1 MLQIKELC
9 VKYDNIQVLHGISLE
24 LQEGELVA
32 LIGANGAGKTTTLS
46 TISGV
51 KRAFSGQIVYDGK
64 DITKAGTDE
73 IVKMGIVQV
82 PEGRQIFS
90 KMTIEENLILG
101 AYTEKDS
108 QRQKQNMK
116 RVMELFPILRER
128 RRQTAG
134 TLSGGEQ
141 QMLAIARALMGNPRM
156 LLLDEPSMGLS
167 PLLVQEIFD
176 IIQDVHKDGMTILLV
191 EQNAQAA
198 LSVADR
204 AYVLETGRISLSG
217 TGAELILIEKCLGRE
232 VPHGGLPADAGA
244 IVMNVTSVSA
254 LGKYLATG
262 MPVVERTITLDGEEV
277 TDKGID
283 AMRAK
288 MGMVF
293 QHFNLFPHM
302 TVLRNMTY
310 ALVNVRKLPQKEADA
325 CAKPQNL
332 IVPVGAS
339 YQDVIDAAGLKPDVT
354 LGKVIAGGAMMGPA
368 VESLSYPTTK
378 TTSGLILLS
387 EAAAKPAPAQA
398 CIRCGRCIEY
408 CPMGLAPVEVNAA
421 YATRDVEELGK
432 LHVDYCFNC
441 GSCTFVC
448 PAKRPCT
455 QMMSLAKA
463 YYLNEIKKGGN
474 K

>member
-1 MLQIKELC
+1 MLQIKKLC

-24 LQEGELVA
+24 LREGELVA

-167 PLLVQEIFD
+167 PLMTEQVFD
-176 IIQDVHKDGMTILLV
+176 AVKSLNDQGTTILLV
-191 EQNAQAA
+191 EQNA
-198 LSVADR
+198 
-204 AYVLETGRISLSG
+204 Y
-217 TGAELILIEKCLGRE
+217 
-232 VPHGGLPADAGA
+232 
-244 IVMNVTSVSA
+244 
-254 LGKYLATG
+254 
-262 MPVVERTITLDGEEV
+262 
-277 TDKGID
+277 D
-283 AMRAK
+283 AMEISHR
-288 MGMVF
+288 
-293 QHFNLFPHM
+293 
-302 TVLRNMTY
+302 TY
-310 ALVNVRKLPQKEADA
+310 IMEN
-325 CAKPQNL
+325 
-332 IVPVGAS
+332 G
-339 YQDVIDAAGLKPDVT
+339 VITREGKSSELMRDPAIKQAY
-354 LGKVIAGGAMMGPA
+354 LGG
-368 VESLSYPTTK
+368 
-378 TTSGLILLS
+378 
-387 EAAAKPAPAQA
+387 
-398 CIRCGRCIEY
+398 
-408 CPMGLAPVEVNAA
+408 
-421 YATRDVEELGK
+421 D
-432 LHVDYCFNC
+432 
-441 GSCTFVC
+441 
-448 PAKRPCT
+448 
-455 QMMSLAKA
+455 
-463 YYLNEIKKGGN
+463 
-474 K
+474 

>member
-108 QRQKQNMK
+108 QRQKQNMQ

-167 PLLVQEIFD
+167 PLMTEQVFD
-176 IIQDVHKDGMTILLV
+176 AVKSLNDQGTTILLV
-191 EQNAQAA
+191 EQNA
-198 LSVADR
+198 
-204 AYVLETGRISLSG
+204 Y
-217 TGAELILIEKCLGRE
+217 
-232 VPHGGLPADAGA
+232 
-244 IVMNVTSVSA
+244 
-254 LGKYLATG
+254 
-262 MPVVERTITLDGEEV
+262 
-277 TDKGID
+277 D
-283 AMRAK
+283 AMEISNR
-288 MGMVF
+288 
-293 QHFNLFPHM
+293 
-302 TVLRNMTY
+302 TY
-310 ALVNVRKLPQKEADA
+310 IMEN
-325 CAKPQNL
+325 
-332 IVPVGAS
+332 G
-339 YQDVIDAAGLKPDVT
+339 VITREGKSSELMRDPAIKQAY
-354 LGKVIAGGAMMGPA
+354 LGG
-368 VESLSYPTTK
+368 
-378 TTSGLILLS
+378 
-387 EAAAKPAPAQA
+387 
-398 CIRCGRCIEY
+398 
-408 CPMGLAPVEVNAA
+408 
-421 YATRDVEELGK
+421 D
-432 LHVDYCFNC
+432 
-441 GSCTFVC
+441 
-448 PAKRPCT
+448 
-455 QMMSLAKA
+455 
-463 YYLNEIKKGGN
+463 
-474 K
+474 

>member
-51 KRAFSGQIVYDGK
+51 KRAFSGQIVYDGT

-167 PLLVQEIFD
+167 PLMTEQVFD
-176 IIQDVHKDGMTILLV
+176 AVKSLNDQGTTILLV
-191 EQNAQAA
+191 EQNA
-198 LSVADR
+198 
-204 AYVLETGRISLSG
+204 Y
-217 TGAELILIEKCLGRE
+217 
-232 VPHGGLPADAGA
+232 
-244 IVMNVTSVSA
+244 
-254 LGKYLATG
+254 
-262 MPVVERTITLDGEEV
+262 
-277 TDKGID
+277 D
-283 AMRAK
+283 AMEISHR
-288 MGMVF
+288 
-293 QHFNLFPHM
+293 
-302 TVLRNMTY
+302 TY
-310 ALVNVRKLPQKEADA
+310 IMEN
-325 CAKPQNL
+325 
-332 IVPVGAS
+332 G
-339 YQDVIDAAGLKPDVT
+339 VITREGKSSELMRDPAIKQAY
-354 LGKVIAGGAMMGPA
+354 LGG
-368 VESLSYPTTK
+368 
-378 TTSGLILLS
+378 
-387 EAAAKPAPAQA
+387 
-398 CIRCGRCIEY
+398 
-408 CPMGLAPVEVNAA
+408 
-421 YATRDVEELGK
+421 D
-432 LHVDYCFNC
+432 
-441 GSCTFVC
+441 
-448 PAKRPCT
+448 
-455 QMMSLAKA
+455 
-463 YYLNEIKKGGN
+463 
-474 K
+474 

>member
-108 QRQKQNMK
+108 QRQKQNMQ

-167 PLLVQEIFD
+167 PLMTEQVFD
-176 IIQDVHKDGMTILLV
+176 AVKSLNDQGTTILLV
-191 EQNAQAA
+191 EQNA
-198 LSVADR
+198 
-204 AYVLETGRISLSG
+204 Y
-217 TGAELILIEKCLGRE
+217 
-232 VPHGGLPADAGA
+232 
-244 IVMNVTSVSA
+244 
-254 LGKYLATG
+254 
-262 MPVVERTITLDGEEV
+262 
-277 TDKGID
+277 D
-283 AMRAK
+283 AMEISNR
-288 MGMVF
+288 
-293 QHFNLFPHM
+293 
-302 TVLRNMTY
+302 TY
-310 ALVNVRKLPQKEADA
+310 IMEN
-325 CAKPQNL
+325 
-332 IVPVGAS
+332 G
-339 YQDVIDAAGLKPDVT
+339 VITREGKSSELMRDSAIKQAY
-354 LGKVIAGGAMMGPA
+354 LGG
-368 VESLSYPTTK
+368 
-378 TTSGLILLS
+378 
-387 EAAAKPAPAQA
+387 
-398 CIRCGRCIEY
+398 
-408 CPMGLAPVEVNAA
+408 
-421 YATRDVEELGK
+421 D
-432 LHVDYCFNC
+432 
-441 GSCTFVC
+441 
-448 PAKRPCT
+448 
-455 QMMSLAKA
+455 
-463 YYLNEIKKGGN
+463 
-474 K
+474 

>member
-24 LQEGELVA
+24 LREGELVA

-108 QRQKQNMK
+108 QRQKQNMQ

-167 PLLVQEIFD
+167 ALMTEQVFD
-176 IIQDVHKDGMTILLV
+176 AVKSLNDQGTTILLV
-191 EQNAQAA
+191 EQNA
-198 LSVADR
+198 
-204 AYVLETGRISLSG
+204 Y
-217 TGAELILIEKCLGRE
+217 
-232 VPHGGLPADAGA
+232 
-244 IVMNVTSVSA
+244 
-254 LGKYLATG
+254 
-262 MPVVERTITLDGEEV
+262 
-277 TDKGID
+277 D
-283 AMRAK
+283 AMEISNR
-288 MGMVF
+288 
-293 QHFNLFPHM
+293 
-302 TVLRNMTY
+302 TY
-310 ALVNVRKLPQKEADA
+310 IMEN
-325 CAKPQNL
+325 
-332 IVPVGAS
+332 G
-339 YQDVIDAAGLKPDVT
+339 VITREGKSSELMRDSAIKQAY
-354 LGKVIAGGAMMGPA
+354 LGG
-368 VESLSYPTTK
+368 
-378 TTSGLILLS
+378 
-387 EAAAKPAPAQA
+387 
-398 CIRCGRCIEY
+398 
-408 CPMGLAPVEVNAA
+408 
-421 YATRDVEELGK
+421 D
-432 LHVDYCFNC
+432 
-441 GSCTFVC
+441 
-448 PAKRPCT
+448 
-455 QMMSLAKA
+455 
-463 YYLNEIKKGGN
+463 
-474 K
+474 

>member
-24 LQEGELVA
+24 LREGELVA

-108 QRQKQNMK
+108 QRQKQNMQ

-167 PLLVQEIFD
+167 PLMTEQVFD
-176 IIQDVHKDGMTILLV
+176 AVKSLNDQGTTILLV
-191 EQNAQAA
+191 EQNA
-198 LSVADR
+198 
-204 AYVLETGRISLSG
+204 Y
-217 TGAELILIEKCLGRE
+217 
-232 VPHGGLPADAGA
+232 
-244 IVMNVTSVSA
+244 
-254 LGKYLATG
+254 
-262 MPVVERTITLDGEEV
+262 
-277 TDKGID
+277 D
-283 AMRAK
+283 AMEISHR
-288 MGMVF
+288 
-293 QHFNLFPHM
+293 
-302 TVLRNMTY
+302 TY
-310 ALVNVRKLPQKEADA
+310 IMEN
-325 CAKPQNL
+325 
-332 IVPVGAS
+332 G
-339 YQDVIDAAGLKPDVT
+339 VITREGKSSELMRDPAIKQAY
-354 LGKVIAGGAMMGPA
+354 LGG
-368 VESLSYPTTK
+368 
-378 TTSGLILLS
+378 
-387 EAAAKPAPAQA
+387 
-398 CIRCGRCIEY
+398 
-408 CPMGLAPVEVNAA
+408 
-421 YATRDVEELGK
+421 D
-432 LHVDYCFNC
+432 
-441 GSCTFVC
+441 
-448 PAKRPCT
+448 
-455 QMMSLAKA
+455 
-463 YYLNEIKKGGN
+463 
-474 K
+474 

>member
-24 LQEGELVA
+24 LREGELVA

-167 PLLVQEIFD
+167 PLMTEQVFD
-176 IIQDVHKDGMTILLV
+176 AVKSLNDQGTTILLV
-191 EQNAQAA
+191 EQNA
-198 LSVADR
+198 
-204 AYVLETGRISLSG
+204 Y
-217 TGAELILIEKCLGRE
+217 
-232 VPHGGLPADAGA
+232 
-244 IVMNVTSVSA
+244 
-254 LGKYLATG
+254 
-262 MPVVERTITLDGEEV
+262 
-277 TDKGID
+277 D
-283 AMRAK
+283 AMEISNR
-288 MGMVF
+288 
-293 QHFNLFPHM
+293 
-302 TVLRNMTY
+302 TY
-310 ALVNVRKLPQKEADA
+310 IMEN
-325 CAKPQNL
+325 
-332 IVPVGAS
+332 G
-339 YQDVIDAAGLKPDVT
+339 VITREGKSSELMRDPAIKQAY
-354 LGKVIAGGAMMGPA
+354 LGG
-368 VESLSYPTTK
+368 
-378 TTSGLILLS
+378 
-387 EAAAKPAPAQA
+387 
-398 CIRCGRCIEY
+398 
-408 CPMGLAPVEVNAA
+408 
-421 YATRDVEELGK
+421 D
-432 LHVDYCFNC
+432 
-441 GSCTFVC
+441 
-448 PAKRPCT
+448 
-455 QMMSLAKA
+455 
-463 YYLNEIKKGGN
+463 
-474 K
+474 

>member
-1 MLQIKELC
+1 MLQIKKLC

-24 LQEGELVA
+24 LREGELVA

-167 PLLVQEIFD
+167 PLMTEQVFD
-176 IIQDVHKDGMTILLV
+176 AVKSLNDQGITILLV
-191 EQNAQAA
+191 EQNA
-198 LSVADR
+198 
-204 AYVLETGRISLSG
+204 Y
-217 TGAELILIEKCLGRE
+217 
-232 VPHGGLPADAGA
+232 
-244 IVMNVTSVSA
+244 
-254 LGKYLATG
+254 
-262 MPVVERTITLDGEEV
+262 
-277 TDKGID
+277 D
-283 AMRAK
+283 AMEISHR
-288 MGMVF
+288 
-293 QHFNLFPHM
+293 
-302 TVLRNMTY
+302 TY
-310 ALVNVRKLPQKEADA
+310 IMEN
-325 CAKPQNL
+325 
-332 IVPVGAS
+332 G
-339 YQDVIDAAGLKPDVT
+339 VITREGKSSELMRDSAIKQAY
-354 LGKVIAGGAMMGPA
+354 LGG
-368 VESLSYPTTK
+368 
-378 TTSGLILLS
+378 
-387 EAAAKPAPAQA
+387 
-398 CIRCGRCIEY
+398 
-408 CPMGLAPVEVNAA
+408 
-421 YATRDVEELGK
+421 D
-432 LHVDYCFNC
+432 
-441 GSCTFVC
+441 
-448 PAKRPCT
+448 
-455 QMMSLAKA
+455 
-463 YYLNEIKKGGN
+463 
-474 K
+474 

>member
-1 MLQIKELC
+1 MLQIKKLC

-24 LQEGELVA
+24 LREGELVA

-167 PLLVQEIFD
+167 PLMTEQVFD
-176 IIQDVHKDGMTILLV
+176 AVKSLNDQGTTILLV
-191 EQNAQAA
+191 EQNA
-198 LSVADR
+198 
-204 AYVLETGRISLSG
+204 Y
-217 TGAELILIEKCLGRE
+217 
-232 VPHGGLPADAGA
+232 
-244 IVMNVTSVSA
+244 
-254 LGKYLATG
+254 
-262 MPVVERTITLDGEEV
+262 
-277 TDKGID
+277 D
-283 AMRAK
+283 AMEISHR
-288 MGMVF
+288 
-293 QHFNLFPHM
+293 
-302 TVLRNMTY
+302 TY
-310 ALVNVRKLPQKEADA
+310 IMEN
-325 CAKPQNL
+325 
-332 IVPVGAS
+332 G
-339 YQDVIDAAGLKPDVT
+339 VITREGKSSELMRDSAIKQAY
-354 LGKVIAGGAMMGPA
+354 LGG
-368 VESLSYPTTK
+368 
-378 TTSGLILLS
+378 
-387 EAAAKPAPAQA
+387 
-398 CIRCGRCIEY
+398 
-408 CPMGLAPVEVNAA
+408 
-421 YATRDVEELGK
+421 D
-432 LHVDYCFNC
+432 
-441 GSCTFVC
+441 
-448 PAKRPCT
+448 
-455 QMMSLAKA
+455 
-463 YYLNEIKKGGN
+463 
-474 K
+474 

>member
-32 LIGANGAGKTTTLS
+32 LIGANGAGKTTALS

-108 QRQKQNMK
+108 QRQKQNMQ

-167 PLLVQEIFD
+167 PLMTEQVFD
-176 IIQDVHKDGMTILLV
+176 AVKSLNDQGTTILLV
-191 EQNAQAA
+191 EQNA
-198 LSVADR
+198 
-204 AYVLETGRISLSG
+204 Y
-217 TGAELILIEKCLGRE
+217 
-232 VPHGGLPADAGA
+232 
-244 IVMNVTSVSA
+244 
-254 LGKYLATG
+254 
-262 MPVVERTITLDGEEV
+262 
-277 TDKGID
+277 D
-283 AMRAK
+283 AMEISHR
-288 MGMVF
+288 
-293 QHFNLFPHM
+293 
-302 TVLRNMTY
+302 TY
-310 ALVNVRKLPQKEADA
+310 IMEN
-325 CAKPQNL
+325 
-332 IVPVGAS
+332 G
-339 YQDVIDAAGLKPDVT
+339 VITREGKSSELMRDPAIKQAY
-354 LGKVIAGGAMMGPA
+354 LGG
-368 VESLSYPTTK
+368 
-378 TTSGLILLS
+378 
-387 EAAAKPAPAQA
+387 
-398 CIRCGRCIEY
+398 
-408 CPMGLAPVEVNAA
+408 
-421 YATRDVEELGK
+421 D
-432 LHVDYCFNC
+432 
-441 GSCTFVC
+441 
-448 PAKRPCT
+448 
-455 QMMSLAKA
+455 
-463 YYLNEIKKGGN
+463 
-474 K
+474 

>member
-108 QRQKQNMK
+108 QRQKQNMQ

-167 PLLVQEIFD
+167 PLMTEQVFD
-176 IIQDVHKDGMTILLV
+176 AVKSLNDQGTTILLV
-191 EQNAQAA
+191 EQNA
-198 LSVADR
+198 
-204 AYVLETGRISLSG
+204 Y
-217 TGAELILIEKCLGRE
+217 
-232 VPHGGLPADAGA
+232 
-244 IVMNVTSVSA
+244 
-254 LGKYLATG
+254 
-262 MPVVERTITLDGEEV
+262 
-277 TDKGID
+277 D
-283 AMRAK
+283 AMEISHR
-288 MGMVF
+288 
-293 QHFNLFPHM
+293 
-302 TVLRNMTY
+302 TY
-310 ALVNVRKLPQKEADA
+310 IMEN
-325 CAKPQNL
+325 
-332 IVPVGAS
+332 G
-339 YQDVIDAAGLKPDVT
+339 VITREGKSSELMRDSAIKQAY
-354 LGKVIAGGAMMGPA
+354 LGG
-368 VESLSYPTTK
+368 
-378 TTSGLILLS
+378 
-387 EAAAKPAPAQA
+387 
-398 CIRCGRCIEY
+398 
-408 CPMGLAPVEVNAA
+408 
-421 YATRDVEELGK
+421 D
-432 LHVDYCFNC
+432 
-441 GSCTFVC
+441 
-448 PAKRPCT
+448 
-455 QMMSLAKA
+455 
-463 YYLNEIKKGGN
+463 
-474 K
+474 

>member
-1 MLQIKELC
+1 MLQIKKLC

-167 PLLVQEIFD
+167 PLMTEQVFD
-176 IIQDVHKDGMTILLV
+176 AVKSLNDQGTTILLV
-191 EQNAQAA
+191 EQNA
-198 LSVADR
+198 
-204 AYVLETGRISLSG
+204 Y
-217 TGAELILIEKCLGRE
+217 
-232 VPHGGLPADAGA
+232 
-244 IVMNVTSVSA
+244 
-254 LGKYLATG
+254 
-262 MPVVERTITLDGEEV
+262 
-277 TDKGID
+277 D
-283 AMRAK
+283 AMEISNR
-288 MGMVF
+288 
-293 QHFNLFPHM
+293 
-302 TVLRNMTY
+302 TY
-310 ALVNVRKLPQKEADA
+310 IMEN
-325 CAKPQNL
+325 
-332 IVPVGAS
+332 G
-339 YQDVIDAAGLKPDVT
+339 VITREGKSSELMRDSAIKQAY
-354 LGKVIAGGAMMGPA
+354 LGG
-368 VESLSYPTTK
+368 
-378 TTSGLILLS
+378 
-387 EAAAKPAPAQA
+387 
-398 CIRCGRCIEY
+398 
-408 CPMGLAPVEVNAA
+408 
-421 YATRDVEELGK
+421 D
-432 LHVDYCFNC
+432 
-441 GSCTFVC
+441 
-448 PAKRPCT
+448 
-455 QMMSLAKA
+455 
-463 YYLNEIKKGGN
+463 
-474 K
+474 

>member
-167 PLLVQEIFD
+167 PLMTEQVFD
-176 IIQDVHKDGMTILLV
+176 AVKSLNDQGITILLV
-191 EQNAQAA
+191 EQNA
-198 LSVADR
+198 
-204 AYVLETGRISLSG
+204 Y
-217 TGAELILIEKCLGRE
+217 
-232 VPHGGLPADAGA
+232 
-244 IVMNVTSVSA
+244 
-254 LGKYLATG
+254 
-262 MPVVERTITLDGEEV
+262 
-277 TDKGID
+277 D
-283 AMRAK
+283 AMEISHR
-288 MGMVF
+288 
-293 QHFNLFPHM
+293 
-302 TVLRNMTY
+302 TY
-310 ALVNVRKLPQKEADA
+310 IMEN
-325 CAKPQNL
+325 
-332 IVPVGAS
+332 G
-339 YQDVIDAAGLKPDVT
+339 VITREGKSSELMRDPAIKQAY
-354 LGKVIAGGAMMGPA
+354 LGG
-368 VESLSYPTTK
+368 
-378 TTSGLILLS
+378 
-387 EAAAKPAPAQA
+387 
-398 CIRCGRCIEY
+398 
-408 CPMGLAPVEVNAA
+408 
-421 YATRDVEELGK
+421 D
-432 LHVDYCFNC
+432 
-441 GSCTFVC
+441 
-448 PAKRPCT
+448 
-455 QMMSLAKA
+455 
-463 YYLNEIKKGGN
+463 
-474 K
+474 

>member
-108 QRQKQNMK
+108 QRQKQNMQ

-167 PLLVQEIFD
+167 PLMTEQVFD
-176 IIQDVHKDGMTILLV
+176 AVKSLNDQGTTILLV
-191 EQNAQAA
+191 EQNIIARSGWPALA
-198 LSVADR
+198 HSSRMGSTSYTLSVR
-204 AYVLETGRISLSG
+204 V
-217 TGAELILIEKCLGRE
+217 
-232 VPHGGLPADAGA
+232 
-244 IVMNVTSVSA
+244 
-254 LGKYLATG
+254 
-262 MPVVERTITLDGEEV
+262 
-277 TDKGID
+277 
-283 AMRAK
+283 
-288 MGMVF
+288 
-293 QHFNLFPHM
+293 
-302 TVLRNMTY
+302 
-310 ALVNVRKLPQKEADA
+310 
-325 CAKPQNL
+325 
-332 IVPVGAS
+332 
-339 YQDVIDAAGLKPDVT
+339 
-354 LGKVIAGGAMMGPA
+354 
-368 VESLSYPTTK
+368 
-378 TTSGLILLS
+378 
-387 EAAAKPAPAQA
+387 
-398 CIRCGRCIEY
+398 
-408 CPMGLAPVEVNAA
+408 
-421 YATRDVEELGK
+421 
-432 LHVDYCFNC
+432 
-441 GSCTFVC
+441 
-448 PAKRPCT
+448 CT
-455 QMMSLAKA
+455 Q
-463 YYLNEIKKGGN
+463 
-474 K
+474 

>member
-108 QRQKQNMK
+108 QRQKQNMQ

-167 PLLVQEIFD
+167 PLMTEQVFD
-176 IIQDVHKDGMTILLV
+176 AVKSLNDQGITILLV
-191 EQNAQAA
+191 EQNA
-198 LSVADR
+198 
-204 AYVLETGRISLSG
+204 Y
-217 TGAELILIEKCLGRE
+217 
-232 VPHGGLPADAGA
+232 
-244 IVMNVTSVSA
+244 
-254 LGKYLATG
+254 
-262 MPVVERTITLDGEEV
+262 
-277 TDKGID
+277 D
-283 AMRAK
+283 AMEISHR
-288 MGMVF
+288 
-293 QHFNLFPHM
+293 
-302 TVLRNMTY
+302 TY
-310 ALVNVRKLPQKEADA
+310 IMEN
-325 CAKPQNL
+325 
-332 IVPVGAS
+332 G
-339 YQDVIDAAGLKPDVT
+339 VITREGKSSELMRDSAIKQAY
-354 LGKVIAGGAMMGPA
+354 LGG
-368 VESLSYPTTK
+368 
-378 TTSGLILLS
+378 
-387 EAAAKPAPAQA
+387 
-398 CIRCGRCIEY
+398 
-408 CPMGLAPVEVNAA
+408 
-421 YATRDVEELGK
+421 D
-432 LHVDYCFNC
+432 
-441 GSCTFVC
+441 
-448 PAKRPCT
+448 
-455 QMMSLAKA
+455 
-463 YYLNEIKKGGN
+463 
-474 K
+474 

>member
-24 LQEGELVA
+24 LLEGELVA

-108 QRQKQNMK
+108 QRQKQNMQ

-167 PLLVQEIFD
+167 PLMTEQVFD
-176 IIQDVHKDGMTILLV
+176 AVKSLNDQGTTILLV
-191 EQNAQAA
+191 EQNA
-198 LSVADR
+198 
-204 AYVLETGRISLSG
+204 Y
-217 TGAELILIEKCLGRE
+217 
-232 VPHGGLPADAGA
+232 
-244 IVMNVTSVSA
+244 
-254 LGKYLATG
+254 
-262 MPVVERTITLDGEEV
+262 
-277 TDKGID
+277 D
-283 AMRAK
+283 AMEISHR
-288 MGMVF
+288 
-293 QHFNLFPHM
+293 
-302 TVLRNMTY
+302 TY
-310 ALVNVRKLPQKEADA
+310 IMEN
-325 CAKPQNL
+325 
-332 IVPVGAS
+332 G
-339 YQDVIDAAGLKPDVT
+339 VITREGKSSELMRDPAIKQAY
-354 LGKVIAGGAMMGPA
+354 LGG
-368 VESLSYPTTK
+368 
-378 TTSGLILLS
+378 
-387 EAAAKPAPAQA
+387 
-398 CIRCGRCIEY
+398 
-408 CPMGLAPVEVNAA
+408 
-421 YATRDVEELGK
+421 D
-432 LHVDYCFNC
+432 
-441 GSCTFVC
+441 
-448 PAKRPCT
+448 
-455 QMMSLAKA
+455 
-463 YYLNEIKKGGN
+463 
-474 K
+474 

>member
-24 LQEGELVA
+24 LREGELVA

-108 QRQKQNMK
+108 QRQKQNMQ

-167 PLLVQEIFD
+167 PLMTEQVFD
-176 IIQDVHKDGMTILLV
+176 AVKSLNDQGTTILLV
-191 EQNAQAA
+191 EQNA
-198 LSVADR
+198 
-204 AYVLETGRISLSG
+204 Y
-217 TGAELILIEKCLGRE
+217 
-232 VPHGGLPADAGA
+232 
-244 IVMNVTSVSA
+244 
-254 LGKYLATG
+254 
-262 MPVVERTITLDGEEV
+262 
-277 TDKGID
+277 D
-283 AMRAK
+283 AMEISHR
-288 MGMVF
+288 
-293 QHFNLFPHM
+293 
-302 TVLRNMTY
+302 TY
-310 ALVNVRKLPQKEADA
+310 IMEN
-325 CAKPQNL
+325 
-332 IVPVGAS
+332 G
-339 YQDVIDAAGLKPDVT
+339 VITREGKSSELMRDSAIKQAY
-354 LGKVIAGGAMMGPA
+354 LGG
-368 VESLSYPTTK
+368 
-378 TTSGLILLS
+378 
-387 EAAAKPAPAQA
+387 
-398 CIRCGRCIEY
+398 
-408 CPMGLAPVEVNAA
+408 
-421 YATRDVEELGK
+421 D
-432 LHVDYCFNC
+432 
-441 GSCTFVC
+441 
-448 PAKRPCT
+448 
-455 QMMSLAKA
+455 
-463 YYLNEIKKGGN
+463 
-474 K
+474 

>member
-64 DITKAGTDE
+64 EITKAGTDE

-108 QRQKQNMK
+108 QRQKQNMQ

-167 PLLVQEIFD
+167 PLMTEQVFD
-176 IIQDVHKDGMTILLV
+176 AVKSLNDQGTTILLV
-191 EQNAQAA
+191 EQNA
-198 LSVADR
+198 
-204 AYVLETGRISLSG
+204 Y
-217 TGAELILIEKCLGRE
+217 
-232 VPHGGLPADAGA
+232 
-244 IVMNVTSVSA
+244 
-254 LGKYLATG
+254 
-262 MPVVERTITLDGEEV
+262 
-277 TDKGID
+277 D
-283 AMRAK
+283 AMEISHR
-288 MGMVF
+288 
-293 QHFNLFPHM
+293 
-302 TVLRNMTY
+302 TY
-310 ALVNVRKLPQKEADA
+310 IMEN
-325 CAKPQNL
+325 
-332 IVPVGAS
+332 G
-339 YQDVIDAAGLKPDVT
+339 VITREGKSSELMRDPAIKQAY
-354 LGKVIAGGAMMGPA
+354 LGG
-368 VESLSYPTTK
+368 
-378 TTSGLILLS
+378 
-387 EAAAKPAPAQA
+387 
-398 CIRCGRCIEY
+398 
-408 CPMGLAPVEVNAA
+408 
-421 YATRDVEELGK
+421 D
-432 LHVDYCFNC
+432 
-441 GSCTFVC
+441 
-448 PAKRPCT
+448 
-455 QMMSLAKA
+455 
-463 YYLNEIKKGGN
+463 
-474 K
+474 

>member
-167 PLLVQEIFD
+167 PLMTEQVFD
-176 IIQDVHKDGMTILLV
+176 AVKSLNDQGTTILLV
-191 EQNAQAA
+191 EQNA
-198 LSVADR
+198 
-204 AYVLETGRISLSG
+204 Y
-217 TGAELILIEKCLGRE
+217 
-232 VPHGGLPADAGA
+232 
-244 IVMNVTSVSA
+244 
-254 LGKYLATG
+254 
-262 MPVVERTITLDGEEV
+262 
-277 TDKGID
+277 D
-283 AMRAK
+283 AMEISHR
-288 MGMVF
+288 
-293 QHFNLFPHM
+293 
-302 TVLRNMTY
+302 TY
-310 ALVNVRKLPQKEADA
+310 IMEN
-325 CAKPQNL
+325 
-332 IVPVGAS
+332 G
-339 YQDVIDAAGLKPDVT
+339 VITREGKSSELMRDPAIKQAY
-354 LGKVIAGGAMMGPA
+354 LGG
-368 VESLSYPTTK
+368 
-378 TTSGLILLS
+378 
-387 EAAAKPAPAQA
+387 
-398 CIRCGRCIEY
+398 
-408 CPMGLAPVEVNAA
+408 
-421 YATRDVEELGK
+421 D
-432 LHVDYCFNC
+432 
-441 GSCTFVC
+441 
-448 PAKRPCT
+448 
-455 QMMSLAKA
+455 
-463 YYLNEIKKGGN
+463 
-474 K
+474 

>member
-24 LQEGELVA
+24 LREGELVA

-167 PLLVQEIFD
+167 PLMTEQVFD
-176 IIQDVHKDGMTILLV
+176 AVKSLNDQGTTILLV
-191 EQNAQAA
+191 EQNA
-198 LSVADR
+198 
-204 AYVLETGRISLSG
+204 Y
-217 TGAELILIEKCLGRE
+217 
-232 VPHGGLPADAGA
+232 
-244 IVMNVTSVSA
+244 
-254 LGKYLATG
+254 
-262 MPVVERTITLDGEEV
+262 
-277 TDKGID
+277 D
-283 AMRAK
+283 AMEISHR
-288 MGMVF
+288 
-293 QHFNLFPHM
+293 
-302 TVLRNMTY
+302 TY
-310 ALVNVRKLPQKEADA
+310 IMEN
-325 CAKPQNL
+325 
-332 IVPVGAS
+332 G
-339 YQDVIDAAGLKPDVT
+339 VITREGKSSELMRDPAIKQAY
-354 LGKVIAGGAMMGPA
+354 LGG
-368 VESLSYPTTK
+368 
-378 TTSGLILLS
+378 
-387 EAAAKPAPAQA
+387 
-398 CIRCGRCIEY
+398 
-408 CPMGLAPVEVNAA
+408 
-421 YATRDVEELGK
+421 D
-432 LHVDYCFNC
+432 
-441 GSCTFVC
+441 
-448 PAKRPCT
+448 
-455 QMMSLAKA
+455 
-463 YYLNEIKKGGN
+463 
-474 K
+474 

>member
-24 LQEGELVA
+24 LREGELVA

-51 KRAFSGQIVYDGK
+51 KRAFSGQIVYDGT

-167 PLLVQEIFD
+167 PLMTEQVFD
-176 IIQDVHKDGMTILLV
+176 AVKSLNDQGTTILLV
-191 EQNAQAA
+191 EQNA
-198 LSVADR
+198 
-204 AYVLETGRISLSG
+204 Y
-217 TGAELILIEKCLGRE
+217 
-232 VPHGGLPADAGA
+232 
-244 IVMNVTSVSA
+244 
-254 LGKYLATG
+254 
-262 MPVVERTITLDGEEV
+262 
-277 TDKGID
+277 D
-283 AMRAK
+283 AMEISHR
-288 MGMVF
+288 
-293 QHFNLFPHM
+293 
-302 TVLRNMTY
+302 TY
-310 ALVNVRKLPQKEADA
+310 IMEN
-325 CAKPQNL
+325 
-332 IVPVGAS
+332 G
-339 YQDVIDAAGLKPDVT
+339 VITREGKSSELMRDPAIKQAY
-354 LGKVIAGGAMMGPA
+354 LGG
-368 VESLSYPTTK
+368 
-378 TTSGLILLS
+378 
-387 EAAAKPAPAQA
+387 
-398 CIRCGRCIEY
+398 
-408 CPMGLAPVEVNAA
+408 
-421 YATRDVEELGK
+421 D
-432 LHVDYCFNC
+432 
-441 GSCTFVC
+441 
-448 PAKRPCT
+448 
-455 QMMSLAKA
+455 
-463 YYLNEIKKGGN
+463 
-474 K
+474 

>member
-24 LQEGELVA
+24 LREGELVA

-167 PLLVQEIFD
+167 PLMTEQVFD
-176 IIQDVHKDGMTILLV
+176 AVKSLNDQGTTILLV
-191 EQNAQAA
+191 EQNA
-198 LSVADR
+198 
-204 AYVLETGRISLSG
+204 Y
-217 TGAELILIEKCLGRE
+217 
-232 VPHGGLPADAGA
+232 
-244 IVMNVTSVSA
+244 
-254 LGKYLATG
+254 
-262 MPVVERTITLDGEEV
+262 
-277 TDKGID
+277 D
-283 AMRAK
+283 AMEISHRTYI
-288 MGMVF
+288 MENGMITREGKSSELMRDSAIK
-293 QHFNLFPHM
+293 QA
-302 TVLRNMTY
+302 Y
-310 ALVNVRKLPQKEADA
+310 
-325 CAKPQNL
+325 
-332 IVPVGAS
+332 
-339 YQDVIDAAGLKPDVT
+339 
-354 LGKVIAGGAMMGPA
+354 LGG
-368 VESLSYPTTK
+368 
-378 TTSGLILLS
+378 
-387 EAAAKPAPAQA
+387 
-398 CIRCGRCIEY
+398 
-408 CPMGLAPVEVNAA
+408 
-421 YATRDVEELGK
+421 D
-432 LHVDYCFNC
+432 
-441 GSCTFVC
+441 
-448 PAKRPCT
+448 
-455 QMMSLAKA
+455 
-463 YYLNEIKKGGN
+463 
-474 K
+474 